1 MATPRSIFVS
11 PPPAMDPLLWSDAM
25 ATGIAAI
32 DGQHQVLLEIFNRTA
47 RAQAQGAA
55 PQEVS
60 ALLEALARYTHEHF
74 RDEERLML
82 SWRVDAAHRAMH
94 LKAHESFR
102 GFLRQAQAL
111 SADHPLDVR
120 LELQA
125 FLAEWLLHHILE
137 MDRAM
142 ALAVQQRQSAVA
154 PEAAGFE
161 PAPCARD
168 RLLESVSQLSESLGQ
183 RTFDLLAQRQKL
195 LDLQALY
202 QALLRCGDVL
212 IQSRGEQEMLES
224 LCARLARDTPFHAV
238 WIGRPGS
245 AGVFE
250 VLGLAGDGADQVRAA
265 PPRLTDQQ
273 TASIVVRAWNKQALV
288 VCNDTLGEPTLQ
300 PWHAGFA
307 AHRWLS
313 LLALPILRGE
323 RMWAILALA
332 APRRAGF
339 DAATIELCTRVAGLL
354 GRGLDEFDLK
364 DRIRSLQAQEARMAR
379 TDALTGLPNR
389 LALEEYLPRAIARA
403 RRRGTSLAIGVID
416 LDDFKPVNDRL
427 GHDAGDELLRNLARG
442 LRDWLRES
450 DFIARLGGDEFVVIL
465 EDLDAAHTLPQ
476 LSAALGHLHRVV
488 ESPFPLS
495 GGKSAS
501 VGMTMGLALF
511 PTDGTEAELLLRQA
525 DAAMYQAKQTKR
537 SRTQWWRLGAATAP
551 EQIAETAFDP
561 FGPEARELMQILQ
574 PHLAEVAEQFATAF
588 YGELQRR
595 PETASILA
603 CLSAQELMTLTHR
616 QADHLRWLLDE
627 HTTAPQAEQ
636 TARRLGVIHGLVGLC
651 GASMTLAV
659 GLYRDLLHAHFDTA
673 LLTTRTRYRALRAAE
688 ARLQLDTQCELQAM
702 QSVLDQYQMLLAR
715 PPHAR
720 ALAAPWMHAE
730 LEALAAL
737 PGVRAVVLFRPDAHN
752 RLVIEHAAG
761 EIAEPFVQAHRARNL
776 YPVLDPRD
784 ARGRGLVATTWM
796 TDAAQEVC
804 AYRSDGRTEPWQT
817 LMREFGVRSSATVPV
832 HNHGAI
838 HAVLMMFGAY
848 PHQFTAG
855 WMRTWRLSLQNRW
868 DQMTRTAQSRWHAID
883 SEQSA
888 QIRSALYGGGL
899 EMFVQPIIDLANGA
913 VAKVEALARLRTP
926 QGSLLAPGQFLPALG
941 EADLDA
947 LFRQGLQQGL
957 AHLRC
962 WREEGL
968 DIGLSINLAPSS
980 LLHPDC
986 AQWVTEALHQ
996 AQMTPAHLTLELLES
1011 QALDAGA
1018 VDEGIT
1024 RLAATGVKIAM
1035 DDLGSGFSNLKRLA
1049 DLPFD
1054 VIKVD
1059 QNIVKDLARD
1069 PIKALSLIR
1078 TVVQIGQDLD
1088 RDVVA
1093 EGLEDDGII
1102 EAAVQLG
1109 CRFGQGYG
1117 LARPMPAAALAG
1129 WIRSR
1134 APRQHDARG
1143 VHSWLG
1149 ALAYQW
1155 MAMHDPIHLRDPGDP
1170 ASCPISGFLQAQS
1183 IADAAALA
1191 MHAQVHEHPL
1201 EATRLEA
1208 IRQMMQWL
1216 TAKVR
1221 ESRPDTGLAP

>member
-1 MATPRSIFVS
+1 MATPRSIVLS
-11 PPPAMDPLLWSDAM
+11 PPPSLEPLPWSDAM

-32 DGQHQVLLEIFNRTA
+32 DEQHQVLLEIFNRAA

-60 ALLEALARYTHEHF
+60 ALLEALAQYTHEHF

-82 SWRVDAAHRAMH
+82 RWGVDGGHRTLH

-102 GFLRQAQAL
+102 GFLRQAQTLA
-111 SADHPLDVR
+111 ADHPVDVH

-125 FLAEWLLHHILE
+125 FLAQWLLHHILD
-137 MDRAM
+137 MDRHM
-142 ALAVQQRQSAVA
+142 AREIQQRQSAGAREA
-154 PEAAGFE
+154 PGTESD
-161 PAPCARD
+161 PCARD
-168 RLLESVSQLSESLGQ
+168 RLLESVSRLSESLGQ
-183 RTFDLLAQRQKL
+183 RTFDLLAQRHSL

-224 LCARLARDTPFHAV
+224 LCARLARDTPFHAA
-238 WIGRPGS
+238 WIGRPGP

-250 VLGLAGDGADQVRAA
+250 VLGLAGEGADQVRTA
-265 PPRLTDQQ
+265 PPRLTDQP
-273 TASIVVRAWNKQALV
+273 TASLVVRAWNKQTLV
-288 VCNDTLGEPTLQ
+288 VCNDTLAEPTLK
-300 PWHAGFA
+300 PWHEGFA

-332 APRRAGF
+332 APRRNGF

-364 DRIRSLQAQEARMAR
+364 DRIRTLQVQEARMAR
-379 TDALTGLPNR
+379 TDTLTGLPNR

-403 RRRGTSLAIGVID
+403 RRRGASLAIGVID

-465 EDLDAAHTLPQ
+465 EDLDATHTLAQ
-476 LSAALGHLHRVV
+476 LSAALSHLHRVV
-488 ESPFPLS
+488 ESPFSLS
-495 GGKSAS
+495 GGKSVS
-501 VGMTMGLALF
+501 VGMTMGLTLF

-574 PHLAEVAEQFATAF
+574 PHLTEVAQQFAAEF

-603 CLSAQELMTLTHR
+603 CLSPQELATLSQR
-616 QADHLRWLLDE
+616 QADHLRFLLDE
-627 HTTAPQAEQ
+627 HTTAQQAEQ

-702 QSVLDQYQMLLAR
+702 QAVLDQYQMLLAH
-715 PPHAR
+715 PPDAR
-720 ALAAPWMHAE
+720 ALAAPWMQAE
-730 LEALAAL
+730 LDALAAL
-737 PGVRAVVLFRPDAHN
+737 PGVRAVVLFRPDAQN

-761 EIAEPFVQAHRARNL
+761 EIAEPFVQAHRVRNL

-804 AYRSDGRTEPWQT
+804 AYQCDSRAEPWQT

-838 HAVLMMFGAY
+838 HAVLMIFGAY
-848 PHQFTAG
+848 PHQFTTG

-883 SEQSA
+883 TEQSA
-888 QIRSALYGGGL
+888 QIRSMLYSGGV
-899 EMFVQPIIDLANGA
+899 EMFVQPIVDLANGA
-913 VAKVEALARLRTP
+913 AVKVEALARLRTP
-926 QGSLLAPGQFLPALG
+926 QGTILTPGQFLPALG
-941 EADLDA
+941 ETELDS
-947 LFRQGLQQGL
+947 LFRQGLQQSL
-957 AHLRC
+957 AQLRC

-986 AQWVTEALHQ
+986 AQWVIEALQQ
-996 AQMTPAHLTLELLES
+996 AQLTPAHLTLELLES

-1018 VDEGIT
+1018 VDEAIT

-1093 EGLEDDGII
+1093 EGLEDAGII

-1117 LARPMPAAALAG
+1117 LARPMPAAALAE
-1129 WIRSR
+1129 WVRSR
-1134 APRQHDARG
+1134 SLREHDARA

-1155 MAMHDPIHLRDPGDP
+1155 MAMHDPIHLRDPGDL
-1170 ASCPISGFLQAQS
+1170 ASCPITGFLQAQS
-1183 IADAAALA
+1183 IAEAEVLAL
-1191 MHAQVHEHPL
+1191 HARIHAHPL
-1201 EATRLEA
+1201 EAVRLAA
-1208 IRQMMQWL
+1208 IRQMMRWL
-1216 TAKVR
+1216 TGKVR
-1221 ESRPDTGLAP
+1221 E

>member
-1 MATPRSIFVS
+1 MATPRSIVLS
-11 PPPAMDPLLWSDAM
+11 PSPSLEPLSWSDAM

-32 DGQHQVLLEIFNRTA
+32 DAQHQVLLELFNRAA

-60 ALLEALARYTHEHF
+60 ALLEALAQYTHEHF

-82 SWRVDAAHRAMH
+82 RWGVDGRHRMLH

-102 GFLRQAQAL
+102 GFLRQAQTLA
-111 SADHPLDVR
+111 ADHPVDVH

-125 FLAEWLLHHILE
+125 FLAQWLLHHILD
-137 MDRAM
+137 MDRHM
-142 ALAVQQRQSAVA
+142 AREIQQRQSAGARAA
-154 PEAAGFE
+154 PGTESE
-161 PAPCARD
+161 PCARD
-168 RLLESVSQLSESLGQ
+168 RLLESVGRLSESLGQ
-183 RTFDLLAQRQKL
+183 RTFDLLAQRHSL

-224 LCARLARDTPFHAV
+224 LCARLARDTPFHAA
-238 WIGRPGS
+238 WIGRPGP

-250 VLGLAGDGADQVRAA
+250 VLGLAGEGADQVRTA
-265 PPRLTDQQ
+265 PPRLTDQP
-273 TASIVVRAWNKQALV
+273 TASLVVRAWNKQTLA
-288 VCNDTLGEPTLQ
+288 VCNDTLAEPTLK
-300 PWHAGFA
+300 PWHEGFA

-313 LLALPILRGE
+313 LLAQPILRGE

-332 APRRAGF
+332 APRRNGF
-339 DAATIELCTRVAGLL
+339 DAATIELCTRIAGLL

-364 DRIRSLQAQEARMAR
+364 DRIRTLQVQEARMTR
-379 TDALTGLPNR
+379 TDTLTGLPNR

-403 RRRGTSLAIGVID
+403 RRRGASLAIGVID

-427 GHDAGDELLRNLARG
+427 GHEAGDELLRNLARG

-465 EDLDAAHTLPQ
+465 EDLDATHTLAQ
-476 LSAALGHLHRVV
+476 LSAALSHLHRVV
-488 ESPFPLS
+488 ESPFALS

-501 VGMTMGLALF
+501 VGMTMGLTLF

-551 EQIAETAFDP
+551 EQIAETGFDP

-574 PHLAEVAEQFATAF
+574 PHLTEVAQQFATEF

-603 CLSAQELMTLTHR
+603 CLSPQELATLTQR
-616 QADHLRWLLDE
+616 QAAHLRFLLDE
-627 HTTAPQAEQ
+627 HTTAQQAEQ

-702 QSVLDQYQMLLAR
+702 QSVLDQYQMLLAH
-715 PPHAR
+715 PPTAR
-720 ALAAPWMHAE
+720 ALAAPWMQAE
-730 LEALAAL
+730 LDALAAL
-737 PGVRAVVLFRPDAHN
+737 PGVRAVVLFRPDAQN

-761 EIAEPFVQAHRARNL
+761 EIAEPFVQAHRVRNL

-804 AYRSDGRTEPWQT
+804 AYQCDSRTEPWQT
-817 LMREFGVRSSATVPV
+817 LMREFGVRSSATIPV

-848 PHQFTAG
+848 PHQFTTG

-868 DQMTRTAQSRWHAID
+868 DQMTRTAQNRWHAID
-883 SEQSA
+883 TELSA
-888 QIRSALYGGGL
+888 QIRSVLYGGGV
-899 EMFVQPIIDLANGA
+899 EMFVQPIVELAGGA
-913 VAKVEALARLRTP
+913 TVKVEALARLRTP
-926 QGSLLAPGQFLPALG
+926 QGAILAPGQFLPALG
-941 EADLDA
+941 EADLDS
-947 LFRQGLQQGL
+947 LFRQGLQQAL

-962 WREEGL
+962 WREAGL
-968 DIGLSINLAPSS
+968 DIGLTINLAPSS

-986 AQWVTEALHQ
+986 AQWVTEALQQ
-996 AQMTPAHLTLELLES
+996 AQLTPAHLTLELLES

-1018 VDEGIT
+1018 VDEAIT

-1078 TVVQIGQDLD
+1078 TIVQIGQDLD

-1093 EGLEDDGII
+1093 EGLEDDGIV

-1134 APRQHDARG
+1134 PPHQHDAGG

-1155 MAMHDPIHLRDPGDP
+1155 MAMHDPIHLRDPGDL
-1170 ASCPISGFLQAQS
+1170 ASCPITGFLQTQG
-1183 IADAAALA
+1183 IADAEALA
-1191 MHAQVHEHPL
+1191 MHARIHEHPR
-1201 EATRLEA
+1201 EATRLET
-1208 IRQMMQWL
+1208 IRQMMRWL
-1216 TAKVR
+1216 TGKVR
-1221 ESRPDTGLAP
+1221 ESRPDMGRTP